1 MQEKII
7 YGVFDGKNML
17 ADDERVYPVPA
28 NYASKSKLIDGDGL
42 KLTLTDQGEFI
53 YKQVVRIERKKVF
66 SFVSELNG
74 FLVTI
79 IDEKIYNI
87 PIPSINYF
95 KLKEGDQIISVLAK
109 DGNCSWVA
117 VEGSVN

>member
-17 ADDERVYPVPA
+17 ADDERTYPVPP

-42 KLTLTDQGEFI
+42 KLTITVEGEFI
-53 YKQVVRIERKKVF
+53 YKQIVRVERKRVF
-66 SFVSELNG
+66 ANVNELNG
-74 FLVTI
+74 SLVAI
-79 IDEKIYNI
+79 VEEKIYGI

-95 KLKEGDQIISVLAK
+95 KLKDGDQIIVQLAK
-109 DGNCSWVA
+109 DGHCNWVA